1 MDGLLL
7 ADLCKR
13 EVSWVRHRDRHRC
26 SSDVKSVGLRWL
38 GYSRTQ
44 ETRQCILVQ
53 AVGALRLAVSS
64 SSYSGAPKSE
74 GYNEREREFGKR
86 SLGAIQ
92 RLVSD
97 EVSSPTSKGNAPLF
111 LSCQGRNTL
120 LFLSVAL
127 TELGLLSPLSM
138 VAELALIS

>member
-26 SSDVKSVGLRWL
+26 SSDVKSVGLRL
-38 GYSRTQ
+38 IGYSRTQ
-44 ETRQCILVQ
+44 EETRQCIPVQ

-64 SSYSGAPKSE
+64 SSYLGAPKSE

-97 EVSSPTSKGNAPLF
+97 EVSSPTSKGNAPLSF
-111 LSCQGRNTL
+111 
-120 LFLSVAL
+120 
-127 TELGLLSPLSM
+127 
-138 VAELALIS
+138 